1 MMSTQKS
8 APNLHRVMRDFSED
22 NDALMHA
29 SSLCGLLAP
38 SECARPVSACTPKT
52 IHSGHGQSVSNAA
65 RPRNKSF
72 RAKSFAGPDRCIQ
85 CGSQAVERSSFD
97 HNCPKCGVLVC
108 YNCVDDFR
116 LIIASYQCP
125 QCGDEEANQALLTN
139 TAWLRNVF
147 RKAKTAYFSFGESWK
162 ALFTADAEDRTS
174 KLEGITPLHRCCATS
189 TALSTDSAQV
199 NVDAMCPSLTYSRAP
214 PGPAP
219 SRRPQTQAFPPFEV
233 GAPVTGAA
241 STPPDH
247 RTRLPA
253 GWTEAMGA
261 HWLANNGSAADFQT
275 LMPGP
280 QRQ

>member
-8 APNLHRVMRDFSED
+8 PAPSLHHVMRDFSED
-22 NDALMHA
+22 NDQLMNA
-29 SSLCGLLAP
+29 STFCGLLTP
-38 SECARPVSACTPKT
+38 SQCARPVSACTPKT
-52 IHSGHGQSVSNAA
+52 THSVSNTPA

-72 RAKSFAGPDRCIQ
+72 RAKSSAGPDRCIQ

-116 LIIASYQCP
+116 LIIDSYRCP

-147 RKAKTAYFSFGESWK
+147 RKAKTAYFSLGESWK
-162 ALFTADAEDRTS
+162 TLFTIDPGNGMS
-174 KLEGITPLHRCCATS
+174 KPEGTTPLHCCAKS

-199 NVDAMCPSLTYSRAP
+199 NVDAMCPSLTYNRAP
-214 PGPAP
+214 PGAAP
-219 SRRPQTQAFPPFEV
+219 SRRPQTQCRPPSAV
-233 GAPVTGAA
+233 AAPAAAA
-241 STPPDH
+241 STAPDH

-261 HWLANNGSAADFQT
+261 RWLAENGSAAAFHT
-275 LMPGP
+275 HVPGK
-280 QRQ
+280 